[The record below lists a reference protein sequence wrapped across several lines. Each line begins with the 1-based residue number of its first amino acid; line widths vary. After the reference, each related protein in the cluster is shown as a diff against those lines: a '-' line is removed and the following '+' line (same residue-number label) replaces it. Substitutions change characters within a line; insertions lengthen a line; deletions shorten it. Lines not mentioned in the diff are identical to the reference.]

1 MTSKIWSKYEKI
13 KEINTN
19 SNIKTYLANFQP
31 IIKEIDIFDKN
42 KYDIISQKLEE
53 LKDEIYEIIEE
64 ENNKIYIVLEN
75 NEELLLKID
84 NLILTEDINI
94 ITEGIIEGQ
103 GNPVKKKEINELLK
117 KEKSLCKINFKRI
130 EKGQLK
136 SGHGTGFFC
145 KFDNSIIKYG
155 LITNNHI
162 LNEDNLQIGKKIEI
176 ELYNLNRKEIILTGN
191 RYLFTNQKLDYT
203 CIELFES
210 DGIINYFEIDPYINE
225 FQNIKDQDIFILQFP
240 DEISF
245 SYGKITLM
253 KNNRFRHTAST
264 EKGSSGSPI
273 IIRNNNNY
281 VFGLHSGGKTIDKE
295 KKKFIYNVGTP
306 FNLILNDIQNH
317 FTFNCIYDT
326 YNHAKIKL
334 LNDYFFEILTHGTSY
349 YKELQKW
356 HKLMNDH
363 IDIYINNK
371 KINFD
376 YYYITNNNER
386 EIKVKF
392 IFKKKISEFSL
403 SKMFS
408 ECYSLK
414 SIDFSSFDAINI
426 TDMSSMFMGCGNLE
440 SINFS
445 SFFKTINVKNMNS
458 LFAGCKSLRSLDLTS
473 FNTTNV
479 IDMSYMFS
487 FCSSLGSIDL
497 TSFNT
502 SNVIDMGYMFDHCES
517 LISLD
522 LSSFNTINVINMD
535 YMFYYCSRL
544 RSLDL
549 SHWNSINVKNMSFMF
564 YQCTIL
570 HILKN
575 RKLKVLKT
583 NDDKILEKFFK

>member
-1 MTSKIWSKYEKI
+1 M
-13 KEINTN
+13 
-19 SNIKTYLANFQP
+19 
-31 IIKEIDIFDKN
+31 
-42 KYDIISQKLEE
+42 
-53 LKDEIYEIIEE
+53 
-64 ENNKIYIVLEN
+64 
-75 NEELLLKID
+75 
-84 NLILTEDINI
+84 
-94 ITEGIIEGQ
+94 
-103 GNPVKKKEINELLK
+103 
-117 KEKSLCKINFKRI
+117 
-130 EKGQLK
+130 
-136 SGHGTGFFC
+136 
-145 KFDNSIIKYG
+145 
-155 LITNNHI
+155 
-162 LNEDNLQIGKKIEI
+162 
-176 ELYNLNRKEIILTGN
+176 
-191 RYLFTNQKLDYT
+191 DYT

-306 FNLILNDIQNH
+306 FNLILNDIKNH